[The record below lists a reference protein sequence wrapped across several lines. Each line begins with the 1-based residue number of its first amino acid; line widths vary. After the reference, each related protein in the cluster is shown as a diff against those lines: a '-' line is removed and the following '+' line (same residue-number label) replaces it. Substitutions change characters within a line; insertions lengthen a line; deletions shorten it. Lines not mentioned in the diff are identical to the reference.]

1 MDSSKTSR
9 VKLTAANLHE
19 LFDHFELPE
28 GIHERLAVVTQLESV
43 LCELKHQLVFFA
55 EMEKA

>member
-1 MDSSKTSR
+1 MAR
-9 VKLTAANLHE
+9 VKLTLSNLHE
-19 LFDHFELPE
+19 LFDHFDLPE
-28 GIHERLAVVTQLESV
+28 DMQERLAVVSQLENV